1 MVIDESGF
9 SEVVEM
15 LREDSEGED
24 RKNLG
29 LVFPLQYLNLAESI
43 AAINPP
49 RNPCMGEIEEANEIL
64 KDFRN
69 PTDEFAVMRL

>member
-29 LVFPLQYLNLAESI
+29 LVFPLQYLKLAGSI

-49 RNPCMGEIEEANEIL
+49 RNPGVEEIKQATEIL
-64 KDFRN
+64 NDFRN
-69 PTDEFAVMRL
+69 PTDELVAMYP